1 MALTG
6 CPLMDEHCRHI
17 AHENGVHELI
27 LLTGTKDAVDCYMAK
42 IGKLFLSTPKDQ
54 TLRYILNGTEAPLPP
69 IQYFVNES
77 NRFERENK
85 NIPIGRLAILYRR
98 DPFWTVASRI
108 VTMLNMFYRGRLLIM
123 LFEGTDRKEAINW
136 LLRND

>member
-1 MALTG
+1 
-6 CPLMDEHCRHI
+6 MDEHCRHI
-17 AHENGVHELI
+17 AHEIGIHELI
-27 LLTGTKDAVDCYMAK
+27 LLTGTKEAVDCYTQK
-42 IGKLFLSTPKDQ
+42 IGALFLSTPQDE

-77 NRFERENK
+77 NRFENEHK
-85 NIPIGRLAILYRR
+85 FTCKGRLAILYRR

-123 LFEGTDRKEAINW
+123 LFDGNDRQEAINW